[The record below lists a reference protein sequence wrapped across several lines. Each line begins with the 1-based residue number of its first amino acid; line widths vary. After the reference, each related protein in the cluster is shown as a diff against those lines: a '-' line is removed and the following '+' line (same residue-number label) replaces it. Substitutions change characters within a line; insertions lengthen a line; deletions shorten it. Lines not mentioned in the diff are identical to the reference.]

1 MKKALALI
9 LALALCAGLALP
21 ALAEE
26 SENARTQD
34 EIVASYLEA
43 DWLILLERYDTQYGT
58 VLYMRT
64 SGIPHAGGEMLVL
77 VAPDGEEYNLLG
89 DAVPRASM
97 IGIKT
102 IEHLELSEDGRY
114 LHFDCSFDSRE
125 VAEPEGAVHEA
136 ATYYFEADLST
147 GETVRTGFVP
157 WFAFTDV
164 PGEAYFFE
172 PVSWAQAEGITTGK
186 TETEFAP
193 YEPVTRAQAME
204 FLWRA
209 SGNPAIENPENPFTD
224 ILPEWEYY
232 LYAILWAVERGV
244 TDGRT
249 ETGFD
254 PGAPVTYAEMLTFI
268 ARAAGVEVTGDGW
281 QQTAMDWAAENGLL
295 EGLPDAPDA
304 GEPCPRGDV
313 VFFLWRMYRVVNG
326 WS

>member
-26 SENARTQD
+26 N

-43 DWLILLERYDTQYGT
+43 DWLILLERFDTQYGT
-58 VLYMRT
+58 VLYMKT

-136 ATYYFEADLST
+136 ATYYFEADLSK
-147 GETVRTGFVP
+147 GKTVRTGFVP

-164 PGEAYFFE
+164 PREAYFFE

-193 YEPVTRAQAME
+193 DEPVTRAQAME

-209 SGNPAIENPENPFTD
+209 SGHPAIEAPENPFID
-224 ILPEWEYY
+224 VAAPEWEYY
-232 LYAILWAVERGV
+232 LYAILWAVENGI
-244 TDGRT
+244 TEGTGDGT
-249 ETGFD
+249 TFS

-268 ARAAGVEVTGDGW
+268 ARAAGAAVTGDDW
-281 QQTAMDWAAENGLL
+281 QLAAAKWAVENNLL
-295 EGLPDAPDA
+295 EGMPAAPA
-304 GEPCPRGDV
+304 YSEACPRGDV
-313 VFFLWRMYRVVNG
+313 ICFLWRIYG
-326 WS
+326 